1 MRVLL
6 FLFILMSFFSFTQ
19 SNLYLSFKPKCLGN
33 DLILGDIVQDI
44 NGVSMEIN
52 HFNYYISNIVI
63 TYDGNQTLD
72 LTDTVL
78 LVKADANSFLLGNYN
93 IPNIEKINFSVGV
106 PEPLNHLDI
115 SLYPSNHFLSF
126 QSPSMHW
133 GWLSGYALLLV
144 DGKGDSNADGIPESY
159 FSLHNFGDNNFKN
172 IELPVTATYLNNN
185 QIDIVINTNL
195 DQWIYGI
202 NPGDFGILHGTNG
215 ANSSTMNN
223 VNDRDVFT
231 SPYDASIQNI
241 DDNGHIYFL
250 CTQSGIEVFWKEMQ
264 NISYYQLIDF
274 SGSLIN
280 KSESTKIKDN
290 VVFNGLSKGNY
301 IFSTFDSKGNRLKSI
316 KIVY

>member
-1 MRVLL
+1 
-6 FLFILMSFFSFTQ
+6 MSFFSFTQ